1 MEKLY
6 TKQMKV
12 PNVAVDCFG
21 RLKPSMLLF
30 YCQDIAGH
38 HCTHLGTDYDT
49 LAHRNLFWAV
59 IRQEV
64 AGEHSELLGASN
76 GEYNGRQLFWAV
88 TRHRV
93 EIKRLPGAKEVITL
107 KTWPCPTT
115 RVAYPRATVAY
126 DEEGNELFKC
136 MSLWVLMD
144 VSSRAMILPGKSG
157 VTVDGITLGGELAAP
172 GSLVPVAGE
181 NREMRQVRFT
191 DLDVNGHMNNTQY
204 LTWVEDLLPV
214 SHHKDHPAKAFTVCY
229 LSEALEGQTLELHW
243 SLGEDLQVDAKSE
256 DRRIFAAKV
265 TY

>member
-6 TKQMKV
+6 TKQMQV

-21 RLKPSMLLF
+21 RMKASWLLA
-30 YCQDIAGH
+30 C
-38 HCTHLGTDYDT
+38 
-49 LAHRNLFWAV
+49 V
-59 IRQEV
+59 QEV
-64 AGEHSELLGASN
+64 AGEHSELLGTSN

-157 VTVDGITLGGELAAP
+157 VTVDGITLDGELTAP
-172 GSLVPVAGE
+172 GSLAPVAGE

-204 LTWVEDLLPV
+204 LTWVEDLLPG